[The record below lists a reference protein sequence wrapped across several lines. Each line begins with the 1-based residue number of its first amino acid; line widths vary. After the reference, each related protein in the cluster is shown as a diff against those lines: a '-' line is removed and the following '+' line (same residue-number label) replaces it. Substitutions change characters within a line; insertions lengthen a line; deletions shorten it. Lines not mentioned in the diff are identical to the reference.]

1 MHTNTDTIPTY
12 VPNDFKFTYL
22 FDVDFR
28 QTLYSRELENVFFQ
42 LQTYEF
48 TKNA

>member
-1 MHTNTDTIPTY
+1 MHTNTDTIPSY
-12 VPNDFKFTYL
+12 VPNNLPTYL
-22 FDVDFR
+22 FDFDFR